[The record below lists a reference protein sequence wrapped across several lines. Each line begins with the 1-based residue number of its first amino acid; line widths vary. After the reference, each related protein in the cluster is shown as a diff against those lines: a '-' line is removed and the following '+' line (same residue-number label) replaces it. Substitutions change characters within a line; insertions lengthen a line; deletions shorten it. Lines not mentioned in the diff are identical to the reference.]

1 MNMKSLPIAAVI
13 VAMLVPAVRAN
24 NDRLKDAA
32 LVLTEMAG
40 AGDAGIPTSLIAKA
54 SCIVIV
60 PSMKKVALGIGG
72 EYGKGYLSCRRDGG
86 WSAPGALK
94 IEGGSFGVQIG
105 ASATDVIM
113 LVMNDR
119 GRRAAAL
126 E

>member
-40 AGDAGIPTSLIAKA
+40 AGDSGIPTSLIAKA

-60 PSMKKVALGIGG
+60 PSMKKLALGIGG
-72 EYGKGYLSCRRDGG
+72 EDGKGYLSCRREGG
-86 WSAPGALK
+86 WSAPGALRLK
-94 IEGGSFGVQIG
+94 VA
-105 ASATDVIM
+105 ASGCRSA
-113 LVMNDR
+113 
-119 GRRAAAL
+119 RRRPTSSCS
-126 E
+126 